1 MIKFLE
7 RRYYKQN
14 GGNKY
19 HIDCNKIEQDPSL
32 LDINKIVQYKNEVAI
47 LSGILK
53 DINDGK
59 LEEISKIRQIVV
71 KIGQVG
77 KTLEKE
83 FGIGSLI
90 NKHNI
95 PGFINYI
102 CLFDCYDDTYKKDL
116 PIKQI
121 CDAPKIDSNIRKVLI
136 MPYVIE
142 GSIKHY
148 NWEFSKYDILRSIII
163 QCIMSSMIA
172 YDKVG
177 FIHGDFHLDNILLKK
192 TKKKYIV
199 YNVETAEGI
208 KPIKIPTNGYKIVI
222 MDFEQSWIFDD
233 RSKGIELFWL
243 NLYNMI
249 SRLNWDLKDK
259 EDNKVNFIEL
269 VGIINHIE
277 EYKNKKEHHIN
288 AFNIVK
294 IINESPIKIIRNPK
308 QNLVYNPNII

>member
-19 HIDCNKIEQDPSL
+19 HIDCNKIEQDPNL

-148 NWEFSKYDILRSIII
+148 NW
-163 QCIMSSMIA
+163 
-172 YDKVG
+172 
-177 FIHGDFHLDNILLKK
+177 
-192 TKKKYIV
+192 
-199 YNVETAEGI
+199 
-208 KPIKIPTNGYKIVI
+208 
-222 MDFEQSWIFDD
+222 
-233 RSKGIELFWL
+233 
-243 NLYNMI
+243 
-249 SRLNWDLKDK
+249 DLKDK

-269 VGIINHIE
+269 VGIINRIE